1 MCFEVDG
8 RDEQAEWRQLMG
20 AMDGLGF
27 AAEEV
32 AQMYVRDEVASVTTP
47 VMQVRA
53 NRPP

>member
-1 MCFEVDG
+1 MVQNNG
-8 RDEQAEWRQLMG
+8 TA
-20 AMDGLGF
+20 

-32 AQMYVRDEVASVTTP
+32 VQMYVRDEVASVTTP